1 MARGGRFCN
10 FFMFSR
16 VFRDF
21 ERFWEILR
29 DFERFSA
36 FLTLKNP
43 QNLSK
48 SLKISQNLS
57 KSLKIPENPDGKGE
71 GRSKKRGRGG
81 RGRVMEILQNQP
93 SRLQNKGTGQLSCK
107 LDNCKT
113 KGTGHVYLWLKPPL
127 YTLSASCRLKGF
139 CKKLAFRAFQISSD
153 PFGFWNISK
162 KRDF

>member
-1 MARGGRFCN
+1 MARGGGFLV
-10 FFMFSR
+10 FLGFSR

-57 KSLKIPENPDGKGE
+57 KSLKTLMGRGE

-81 RGRVMEILQNQP
+81 RGRVIEILQNQP

-127 YTLSASCRLKGF
+127 YTLSASCRFKGF
-139 CKKLAFRAFQISSD
+139 CKKLAFRAFQTSSD
-153 PFGFWNISK
+153 PFGFWNISE

>member
-1 MARGGRFCN
+1 MARGGGFGTY
-10 FFMFSR
+10 FVFSM

-57 KSLKIPENPDGKGE
+57 KSLKILM
-71 GRSKKRGRGG
+71 GRG

-162 KRDF
+162 KHDF